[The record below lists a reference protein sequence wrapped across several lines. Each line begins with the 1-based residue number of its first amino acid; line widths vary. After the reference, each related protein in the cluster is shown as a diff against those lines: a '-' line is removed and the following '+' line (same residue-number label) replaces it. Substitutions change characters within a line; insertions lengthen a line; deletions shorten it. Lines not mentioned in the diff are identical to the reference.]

1 MWLSPSIQPPL
12 IWPDF
17 FNNVC
22 QRCKLQELYTV
33 VHALNVN
40 VAFPIKGKR
49 TISHTVI
56 INQESQLSI
65 ALAIVSRVQS
75 RNRNLSTDLKML
87 VIMAKVHYF
96 SCVQRRSRRISPFS
110 KTLVTFVRW
119 KNRLAAREI
128 GVSALAC
135 LAFSTASDGLSPW

>member
-17 FNNVC
+17 FNVC

-135 LAFSTASDGLSPW
+135 LAFSIASDGLSPW